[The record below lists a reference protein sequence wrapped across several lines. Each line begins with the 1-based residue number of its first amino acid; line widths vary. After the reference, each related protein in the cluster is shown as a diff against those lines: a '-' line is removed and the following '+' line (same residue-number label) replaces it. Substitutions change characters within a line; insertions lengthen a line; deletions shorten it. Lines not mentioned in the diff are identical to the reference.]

1 MSEDNNQLLN
11 SQNQVIKWEPIN
23 FVFYFSFVKWPVLI
37 TALIELLVRFL
48 LIIIFD
54 DILIRS
60 RFELVFWI
68 IRIMVFVYL
77 GYKIFKNY
85 GEALMMGCF
94 AGIVSGS
101 MLGLLV
107 SFFRFIEGFKIWKIF
122 NLITET
128 ITVAIVGCLVVFL
141 VVYLWDLFPGLKK
154 KENK

>member
-1 MSEDNNQLLN
+1 MSDNNNQLLN

-23 FVFYFSFVKWPVLI
+23 FVFYFSFVKWPVLL
-37 TALIELLVRFL
+37 TAIIELLVRFL
-48 LIIIFD
+48 LIMIFD

-60 RFELVFWI
+60 RFELAFWI
-68 IRIMVFVYL
+68 IRIISFVYL

-94 AGIVSGS
+94 AGAVSGLI
-101 MLGLLV
+101 LGLIV
-107 SFFRFIEGFKIWKIF
+107 SFFRFIEGFKVWKIF

-141 VVYLWDLFPGLKK
+141 VVYLWDLFPKLKK
-154 KENK
+154 